1 MATYKFK
8 PNQDA
13 ELDDKSK
20 IVLKTM
26 LQPEKEVVKEVTVS
40 KLEGFLADMIVQRDA
55 LQVDIGA
62 VTAEIAKIKK
72 DLSIVTAIPVKEP
85 L

>member
-1 MATYKFK
+1 MATYQFK

-20 IVLKTM
+20 IVLKTL

-40 KLEGFLADMIVQRDA
+40 KLEGFLADMTGQRDKM
-55 LQVDIGA
+55 QVDIDA

-72 DLSIVTAIPVKEP
+72 DLNITAEVMEP
-85 L
+85 